1 MNRRDFMYRVG
12 MTGAS
17 LPFLNATAA
26 TAPSAKAK
34 SVIYIFLAG
43 GLSQYDSFNVEV
55 DKSVLGKSTIIKSNT
70 DGVRVSNFYPKLAR
84 QMDKLLVLNA
94 MKTNQGAHP
103 AGIYKML
110 TGYNPRA
117 TITHPELG
125 AWVNKSLTN
134 QQDSLPNFVSIGNG
148 RAGTAG
154 FFPGQWAALPVKD
167 PNKGIDYAKRKKT
180 VGEQSFGNRLDI
192 LNALNADFQ
201 KNFGDRE
208 TQSYMDTYAGALK
221 FMNSKDIDA
230 FELKSENANIVKLY
244 DKSTFSRSCLLA
256 GRLVERGVKFV
267 KVNLG
272 GWDYHDDIY
281 GRMPANAK
289 NLDSGLSA
297 LLTHLSQKGLLD
309 STLVV
314 VSTEFG
320 RKPDVNPNAGRDHHP
335 DGFTCLMAGAGVKAG
350 QIYGATTKDGKHAD
364 EGVLDV
370 TDFNA
375 SIAWRLGIDPGLT
388 ADSASGRPFEL
399 ANKGKVRAELFL

>member
-1 MNRRDFMYRVG
+1 MKRRDFIHRVG

-17 LPFLNATAA
+17 LPFLNAGAA
-26 TAPSAKAK
+26 SAQTPKAK
-34 SVIYIFLAG
+34 SVIYLFLSG

-55 DKSVLGKSTIIKSNT
+55 NQSVLGKSSIIKSNA
-70 DGVRVSNFYPKLAR
+70 DGVRVSHYYPQLAQ

-103 AGIYKML
+103 AGTYKML

-125 AWVNKSLTN
+125 AWVNKSLTSP
-134 QQDSLPNFVSIGNG
+134 QDSLPNFVSIGKG
-148 RAGTAG
+148 RAGTSG

-167 PNKGIDYAKRKKT
+167 PDKGIDFAKRNEA
-180 VGEQSFGNRLDI
+180 VGENAFTNRLNI
-192 LNALNADFQ
+192 LNALNQDFQ
-201 KNFGDRE
+201 GDFGGQD
-208 TQSYMDTYAGALK
+208 TQSYRDTYAGSLK
-221 FMNSKDIDA
+221 FMNSSDIDA
-230 FELKSENANIVKLY
+230 FELKNESTNIVKLY
-244 DKSTFSRSCLLA
+244 DQSDFSRSCLLA

-272 GWDYHDDIY
+272 GWDYHDDLY

-289 NLDSGLSA
+289 KLDSGLSA

-350 QIYGATTKDGKHAD
+350 QIYGTTTPDGKHAG
-364 EGVLDV
+364 EEVLEV

-375 SIAWRLGIDPGLT
+375 SIAWRLGIDPSLEEN
-388 ADSASGRPFEL
+388 SASGRPFQL
-399 ANKGKVRAELFL
+399 ANKGEARKELFA

>member
-1 MNRRDFMYRVG
+1 M
-12 MTGAS
+12 
-17 LPFLNATAA
+17 
-26 TAPSAKAK
+26 
-34 SVIYIFLAG
+34 
-43 GLSQYDSFNVEV
+43 
-55 DKSVLGKSTIIKSNT
+55 
-70 DGVRVSNFYPKLAR
+70 
-84 QMDKLLVLNA
+84 
-94 MKTNQGAHP
+94 
-103 AGIYKML
+103 
-110 TGYNPRA
+110 
-117 TITHPELG
+117 
-125 AWVNKSLTN
+125 NKSLTN

-201 KNFGDRE
+201 KNFGDRD

-221 FMNSKDIDA
+221 FMNPKISM
-230 FELKSENANIVKLY
+230 LGWRENANIKNYTIRVPLVVVAFWH
-244 DKSTFSRSCLLA
+244 SS
-256 GRLVERGVKFV
+256 VERVKFAATWRLYSTM
-267 KVNLG
+267 NL
-272 GWDYHDDIY
+272 W
-281 GRMPANAK
+281 PNACNAK

-350 QIYGATTKDGKHAD
+350 QIYGATTNDGKHAD